1 MQFSSI
7 HHNPLFCNSRG
18 KRTTFF
24 NLIQIHS
31 DLLFYNIFMKRIK
44 MRNCPFTAGLQISQ
58 GKKNFPL
65 KTTLPAPNCGASV
78 RITVARSQAKDSP
91 RPQTPAPPG
100 RFHPQQNNL
109 EHSQGSHPQPRTVRH
124 LITPPSWL
132 SCYSVPGTGSLRS
145 QWQPVYAPVTG
156 KGAGTQGPKVTW
168 SNIRPSSRTSI
179 NLRDAQL
186 A

>member
-31 DLLFYNIFMKRIK
+31 NLLFYNIFMKRIK

-78 RITVARSQAKDSP
+78 SITVARSQAKDSP

-109 EHSQGSHPQPRTVRH
+109 EHSQGSHPQPRTIRH
-124 LITPPSWL
+124 LITTQLALVLFSA
-132 SCYSVPGTGSLRS
+132 RD
-145 QWQPVYAPVTG
+145 WQPSISVAASVRSCDREG
-156 KGAGTQGPKVTW
+156 CGNSGP
-168 SNIRPSSRTSI
+168 
-179 NLRDAQL
+179 
-186 A
+186 